1 MLRATAHYHLLCLPA
16 LAAMFCSCGGD
27 PSFVPVAGDVLPGG
41 DTNDPVSG
49 SQDPQAGLDAPPS
62 GTDGPLSVGDV
73 TIELI
78 QRGIDDKGFPG
89 AGAVRARVA
98 NESTISIEVTLRFIR
113 EASVV
118 HLAFLQVSPGTAT
131 TVASPESADEVRISG
146 QDDRGI
152 ALPTATFV
160 NGRDFSADQPAV
172 YRAVLAD
179 AQDPDAPEEVEPDP
193 GSPSDPQ
200 PPPQDD
206 GAGDGDEIAP
216 PEPPYVPPQIRI
228 LSPNEDTPVR
238 LGERVLVRWEDS
250 SSLPRAVVLPGLRPV
265 GSTQE
270 DAFIQLAPGV
280 TEALDGIN
288 DQLWM
293 VIEGVAEQ
301 AYEVTLIIDDGR
313 TRQIA
318 VAPGTLTVFADPGN
332 HAPTIRILEPSE
344 TRTARV
350 GDVLTVAW
358 EDEDPDDN
366 ATISFSLV
374 PAEGSPPGAPSFVIG
389 GPFAEDPD
397 GAGADAASLVLSN
410 VLPGRYDLTARID
423 DGDLEG
429 TARVPLGVIIEP
441 DPENIAPS
449 IRLTEPAP
457 QSEDIRLVEPGRNV
471 QVSWSDDDAD
481 DNALISLLLDPDVV
495 GEPDGDEI
503 LLVAA
508 IAEDPD
514 GVADAL
520 LLGIPEDPELLPHGI
535 YRVLAAI
542 TDGVSTTWSYAPAPI
557 EIAFPKAGGPELP
570 QLDLTPPEGEEH
582 VYLRLGQKL
591 VVRVDT
597 SSMRQA
603 VQTRFFLSQVDPLG
617 GNFRRELR
625 RVVSDDGQGPG
636 DVVVLETVDADV
648 RNDVYPREFR
658 LQMEVYLESAMIR
671 VEAAGSIWILQEVD
685 VVRAEPVGFECTE
698 SGRWAPSG
706 GGPEGALQLEWYGG
720 GFVKSKPDEEEPRR
734 VRFWLSRD
742 GKVPADGVEDATHA
756 MVLDTPA
763 SVDVVREDHVP
774 YERFVNLEPGRYWL
788 VPVITPLPPEVM
800 GSVLTPNVVLDI
812 CREAE
817 NAP

>member
-1 MLRATAHYHLLCLPA
+1 
-16 LAAMFCSCGGD
+16 MFCSCGGD

-228 LSPNEDTPVR
+228 LSPSEDTPVR

-397 GAGADAASLVLSN
+397 G
-410 VLPGRYDLTARID
+410 
-423 DGDLEG
+423 
-429 TARVPLGVIIEP
+429 
-441 DPENIAPS
+441 
-449 IRLTEPAP
+449 
-457 QSEDIRLVEPGRNV
+457 
-471 QVSWSDDDAD
+471 
-481 DNALISLLLDPDVV
+481 
-495 GEPDGDEI
+495 
-503 LLVAA
+503 
-508 IAEDPD
+508 
-514 GVADAL
+514 VADAL

-557 EIAFPKAGGPELP
+557 EITFPKAGGPELP